1 MIKISKKVTFF
12 LMTAMI
18 IGLSFSLRNVNW
30 ENVNEGFYYKEL
42 RISFACLSLSIY
54 FILYYVRILKL
65 ENK

>member
-1 MIKISKKVTFF
+1 MIKLSKKVTLF
-12 LMTAMI
+12 LMIAMI

-42 RISFACLSLSIY
+42 RMPFACLSLSIY

-65 ENK
+65 ESK

>member
-42 RISFACLSLSIY
+42 RMSFACLSLSIY